1 MIPRAPEALRMLSQR
16 MLAQLVPDAK
26 SAYSMSDGMLLGM
39 LLLGMVKELEDGIAR
54 RLVDIESMKA
64 LFRLAREALDGGD
77 LPAGLDEVLETT
89 PATMSMTDVNAVH
102 DAHSRV
108 LITLHDAVDDA
119 TGTEARQ
126 RVNHAIWRYLD
137 EHAQRHALEI

>member
-54 RLVDIESMKA
+54 RLVDIESTLP
-64 LFRLAREALDGGD
+64 LFI
-77 LPAGLDEVLETT
+77 AGE
-89 PATMSMTDVNAVH
+89 PH
-102 DAHSRV
+102 
-108 LITLHDAVDDA
+108 
-119 TGTEARQ
+119 
-126 RVNHAIWRYLD
+126 YL
-137 EHAQRHALEI
+137 